1 MIWLWCYAHARCASF
16 GHSSGFWFFY
26 FILLQMED
34 YSNLLCIAAN
44 LYGKVTTNTNDI
56 ASLKYVIFRSKCR
69 PGCAPVLGFKW
80 RPRLYVELCYVQSFL
95 SLLVCLPW
103 HSILSFVSFHLAFL
117 VYLLNFLGFVLK
129 YLSLFALFEL
139 SLKFVTSFT
148 LNTFLIWIL
157 EVPLKNL

>member
-34 YSNLLCIAAN
+34 YSNLLCISAN

-95 SLLVCLPW
+95 SYINSHV
-103 HSILSFVSFHLAFL
+103 I
-117 VYLLNFLGFVLK
+117 
-129 YLSLFALFEL
+129 
-139 SLKFVTSFT
+139 SFT
-148 LNTFLIWIL
+148 WNVDRCICLLFLNSTISCKKFDLKLIIYSFLL
-157 EVPLKNL
+157 